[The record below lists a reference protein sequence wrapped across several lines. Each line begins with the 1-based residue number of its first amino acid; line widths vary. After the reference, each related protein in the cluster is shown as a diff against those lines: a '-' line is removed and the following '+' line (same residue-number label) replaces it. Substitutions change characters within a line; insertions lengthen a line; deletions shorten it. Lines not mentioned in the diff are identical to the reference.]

1 MSLWREEAT
10 LHHPRDLSHFSA
22 TPRDFRK
29 VISLSH
35 FTTATDRH
43 EWKNHL
49 RVSHISRAMPELN
62 NKGGRQTDWRR
73 AHSLSVSSRWR
84 YYLPRRKSEKGIH
97 LKGTEERNHLSTK
110 KGERRLDLPPGW
122 KGFKLQT
129 YRRHCAPQW
138 ADDKCKEVITARNF
152 EKRR

>member
-62 NKGGRQTDWRR
+62 NKGRTTDRL
-73 AHSLSVSSRWR
+73 AESSLTLRFVSMALLSA
-84 YYLPRRKSEKGIH
+84 PE
-97 LKGTEERNHLSTK
+97 EERERDPFKRDRGTQSSEHK
-110 KGERRLDLPPGW
+110 ERREETGFATGV
-122 KGFKLQT
+122 KGVQIADIPATL
-129 YRRHCAPQW
+129 CASMG
-138 ADDKCKEVITARNF
+138 R
-152 EKRR
+152 

>member
-43 EWKNHL
+43 EWKNYL

-84 YYLPRRKSEKGIH
+84 LLLSAPE
-97 LKGTEERNHLSTK
+97 EERERDPFKRDRGTQSSEHK
-110 KGERRLDLPPGW
+110 ERREETGFATGV
-122 KGFKLQT
+122 KGVQIADIPATL
-129 YRRHCAPQW
+129 CASMG
-138 ADDKCKEVITARNF
+138 R
-152 EKRR
+152 

>member
-110 KGERRLDLPPGW
+110 KGERGDWICHRGERGSNCRHTGDIVRLNGQMTNV
-122 KGFKLQT
+122 KKS
-129 YRRHCAPQW
+129 
-138 ADDKCKEVITARNF
+138 
-152 EKRR
+152 